1 MGNRHLGNSHNP
13 IKVPNSNANSTV
25 SSSPSSN
32 AGGQVEGPPG
42 ANLFIYHIP
51 QEYGDQ
57 ELSSAFQSFGRVVSA
72 KVFVD
77 KATGVSK
84 CFGFVSYDSPA
95 SAQAAIN
102 RMNGYQLGGKKLKV
116 QLKRENNTKHSSKP
130 F

>member
-1 MGNRHLGNSHNP
+1 
-13 IKVPNSNANSTV
+13 
-25 SSSPSSN
+25 
-32 AGGQVEGPPG
+32 
-42 ANLFIYHIP
+42 
-51 QEYGDQ
+51 
-57 ELSSAFQSFGRVVSA
+57 
-72 KVFVD
+72 VD

-84 CFGFVSYDSPA
+84 CFGKIFSYLSSSHSMVAFFFFPNRDSYGLALAAGFVSYDSPA